1 MIRWGCIGNIL
12 AGCCGMLL
20 LCSIAA
26 GIVACWLAGSASR
39 LLLLV
44 DCIFINSAN
53 GSLAGKAGA
62 LGV

>member
-1 MIRWGCIGNIL
+1 MIWGCIGTDIL

-20 LCSIAA
+20 LCSTAA
-26 GIVACWLAGSASR
+26 GIAACWLAGIASR
-39 LLLLV
+39 LLLLG

-53 GSLAGKAGA
+53 GSLAGTAGA